1 MPVKIT
7 ITCDTPE
14 EFRSTTPELPLIRCY
29 SSVNDNVIGLYE
41 GMKIQELAIAIAD
54 LRKLARFQGWGWV
67 KFGKVDRFICPGCK
81 HKFQR

>member
-29 SSVNDNVIGLYE
+29 SSVNDNVTGLYE
-41 GMKIQELAIAIAD
+41 GMTTQEVGIAITD
-54 LRKLARFQGWGWV
+54 LRKLACFQGWGWQT
-67 KFGKVDRFICPGCK
+67 FGKAKRFICPGCK